1 MHYLSDFKASAGRPV
16 NQQKYREEKLK
27 WLFDLLFERGEMPRA
42 DIARATGLSP
52 TTVSMLVEELIR
64 KNIFVEVGYAP
75 AMQGGRRPINLR
87 VHAQGR
93 QIPAFTIRNGC
104 VRFELYNL
112 GMEVLEA
119 FDVRISDADMACGDE
134 ACAQLIADILFR
146 QSQRFV
152 PQIAAGVCICIPGF
166 YKPDHRAFVLC
177 PDGIELKMDVLE
189 DLERELHLPLFL
201 GNEMHCLTF
210 MEAMGSEE
218 TRADGLIYV
227 NVSRRVE
234 ACLYVSGDLYTGRDN
249 YAGQLGH
256 VSINYRGRPCEC
268 GGRGCLEHYVNTD
281 AILERIAEAAAF
293 KRCGTLDA
301 LTGGDMKQL
310 TMEMVGRAYAAGE
323 SVVVEVI
330 DDVAEQL
337 YAGIYGMVSIAGVGR
352 VAIGGEI
359 VQLGERFLKRLQALA
374 GCTAGQHILRGITIC
389 YSHQD
394 AGSVSRGLVDY
405 FIRKRFEIS
414 RGKA

>member
-177 PDGIELKMDVLE
+177 PDGI
-189 DLERELHLPLFL
+189 
-201 GNEMHCLTF
+201 
-210 MEAMGSEE
+210 
-218 TRADGLIYV
+218 
-227 NVSRRVE
+227 
-234 ACLYVSGDLYTGRDN
+234 
-249 YAGQLGH
+249 
-256 VSINYRGRPCEC
+256 
-268 GGRGCLEHYVNTD
+268 
-281 AILERIAEAAAF
+281 
-293 KRCGTLDA
+293 
-301 LTGGDMKQL
+301 
-310 TMEMVGRAYAAGE
+310 
-323 SVVVEVI
+323 
-330 DDVAEQL
+330 
-337 YAGIYGMVSIAGVGR
+337 
-352 VAIGGEI
+352 
-359 VQLGERFLKRLQALA
+359 
-374 GCTAGQHILRGITIC
+374 
-389 YSHQD
+389 
-394 AGSVSRGLVDY
+394 
-405 FIRKRFEIS
+405 
-414 RGKA
+414 